1 MNRSSILALLLSFC
15 ICVPAPAQTTPVADD
30 NDDVV
35 KVRTNLVQIDAG
47 SAEQFL
53 VVPDLER
60 ITVVGTWL
68 TRR

>member
-1 MNRSSILALLLSFC
+1 MNRSSILALLLAFC
-15 ICVPAPAQTTPVADD
+15 ICVSAPAQTKPVADD

-47 SAEQFL
+47 SAEQFV